1 MTIKRDKFSKHNPNS
16 WTWHFFSNGLPISR
30 REHVKCF
37 DAVRVALIYL
47 FNARVKRWITWKNT
61 NPWTTWSKFSLTK
74 FSVFDASARQ
84 PSFQNSE
91 TNRVFAFM
99 TTGSMLRFYVHFVI
113 DNDATKPSTH
123 FESCYFINCA
133 SRLSFNINTVFFRSS
148 LRSVRRCQFWT
159 RRAIDKRSNCNH
171 SSKIEYS
178 RWSLLESKT
187 PCANE

>member
-1 MTIKRDKFSKHNPNS
+1 MNHSPPHTHTHNTQKRDVMTIKRDKFSKHNPNS

-37 DAVRVALIYL
+37 DAVRVDLIYL

-133 SRLSFNINTVFFRSS
+133 SRLSFNINTVFSSFFSS
-148 LRSVRRCQFWT
+148 LSQTLSVL
-159 RRAIDKRSNCNH
+159 N
-171 SSKIEYS
+171 
-178 RWSLLESKT
+178 
-187 PCANE
+187 